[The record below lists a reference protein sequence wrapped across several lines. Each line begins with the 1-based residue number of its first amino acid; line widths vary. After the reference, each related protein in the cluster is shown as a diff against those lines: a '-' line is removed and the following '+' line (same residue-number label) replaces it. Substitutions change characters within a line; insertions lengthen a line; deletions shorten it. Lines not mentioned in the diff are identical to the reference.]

1 MSLHPTTT
9 RRPTATTLLALA
21 ALLAG
26 LLAVGG
32 TGPAAADGDEAP
44 NSPSAFER
52 LTVGRGVVCVVSDA
66 GTLRCWGNNAN
77 GQLGVGDTENRGD
90 EPDEMGA
97 RLTAVDLG
105 AGRTATAVSAS
116 DNSFGHT
123 CAILDNARLR
133 C

>member
-26 LLAVGG
+26 L
-32 TGPAAADGDEAP
+32 
-44 NSPSAFER
+44 